1 MFISQAELTCFITFS
16 SVISI
21 SCIDSIRSC
30 SKLLLP
36 LRSIQA
42 RKKVLGPEN
51 VSKPFFCNHNNC
63 TDLYISLRLYKL
75 YAWLLL
81 SIIHDF
87 NSLSLLFLLFFFSP
101 SPLVYLVLCVLILD
115 LLLTRIYLIVD

>member
-16 SVISI
+16 SVINI

-42 RKKVLGPEN
+42 RKKVLRPEN
-51 VSKPFFCNHNNC
+51 VSKPFFVI
-63 TDLYISLRLYKL
+63 TIIVQTYISLRLYKL

-87 NSLSLLFLLFFFSP
+87 NSLSLLFLFFFFSP

>member
-51 VSKPFFCNHNNC
+51 VSKPFFVINNC

>member
-42 RKKVLGPEN
+42 RKTVLGPEN
-51 VSKPFFCNHNNC
+51 VSKPFFVIPIIAQ
-63 TDLYISLRLYKL
+63 TYIFLQGFINYMLGYC
-75 YAWLLL
+75 YLL
-81 SIIHDF
+81 STTLTHF
-87 NSLSLLFLLFFFSP
+87 HSFFFFFFFSP

>member
-51 VSKPFFCNHNNC
+51 VSKPFFVINNC

-87 NSLSLLFLLFFFSP
+87 NSLSLLFLLFFFFSP